1 MRKRYAFFIP
11 FMLLVSMLA
20 GCGGKQRQE
29 EIGLE
34 RNEASTFV
42 DSSSEPLNEVEI
54 KRMYTN
60 PGDYVGREVELVGQV
75 FGGPEYDESGVYF
88 QMMSDL
94 ENYSQN
100 TVVGC
105 MDPELILEN
114 QQYVKILG
122 VIVNV
127 AEGENMEGQKLIA
140 PMIRADELEIL
151 SYKEAVVP
159 TIATATAVTDTLE
172 QVGYAVT
179 IQRVEL
185 AEEETRVYI
194 SVENNG
200 KNEFSVHS
208 FNTIILQ
215 DGVQYSYELNYS
227 ANYPTLPF
235 GVKVG
240 TRAEGIM
247 TFPAIK
253 ETPFKVLV
261 EGSTYDWTE
270 NLEAYVFEFNTIE
283 RSKA

>member
-11 FMLLVSMLA
+11 FMLLVSVLA

-34 RNEASTFV
+34 RNEASTFS
-42 DSSSEPLNEVEI
+42 DSFSEPLNEVEI

-60 PGDYVGREVELVGQV
+60 PGNYVGRKVELVGQV

-105 MDPELILEN
+105 LDPELILEN

-127 AEGENMEGQKLIA
+127 AEGENMKGEKLIA

-151 SYKEAVVP
+151 SYQEAVVP
-159 TIATATAVTDTLE
+159 TIATATAVTDTLN
-172 QVGYAVT
+172 QAGYEVT

-200 KNEFSVHS
+200 KSEFSVHS
-208 FNTIILQ
+208 FDTIILQ
-215 DGVQYSYELNYS
+215 DDVQYSCELNYS

-235 GVKVG
+235 SVKAG

-253 ETPFKVLV
+253 EMPFKVLV
-261 EGSTYDWTE
+261 KGSIYDWTE
-270 NLEAYVFEFNTIE
+270 NLETYVFEFNTIE
-283 RSKA
+283 RSEA